1 MIQCHVTE
9 TRPSWASSVTR
20 WPSPAQPC
28 SPLINILALIM
39 QGWHTTLSIKIFS
52 FILLLHSK
60 SKNWLKYY
68 RIVKCRCILWCSL
81 CGPEDDDV
89 CLCTCAVR
97 IINVGGGE
105 QAWRKLWS
113 RSQWRPVS
121 GGTAGHKSQHCDTHS
136 PVVTS
141 VRDSKHLQHLLA
153 SSGELNHPSRP
164 GPKDKIISILFPV
177 TPWQV
182 NKIVKLSSV
191 SESRRLFSTSQLYET
206 IIWKITEIEVV
217 TYVTKSLRS
226 RRSCFLKA
234 LQLCNFIFHQ

>member
-1 MIQCHVTE
+1 MRYNVTWQ
-9 TRPSWASSVTR
+9 RPGLAEPPV
-20 WPSPAQPC
+20 WPGDPALLSPA
-28 SPLINILALIM
+28 PLINILATHHAGM
-39 QGWHTTLSIKIFS
+39 THNTTNLSIKIFS
-52 FILLLHSK
+52 CILLLNSK
-60 SKNWLKYY
+60 SKKWRKYCG
-68 RIVKCRCILWCSL
+68 IVKCRCILWSSL

-89 CLCTCAVR
+89 CLCACAVR
-97 IINVGGGE
+97 TINVGGGE

-153 SSGELNHPSRP
+153 SSGESNHPSRP

-191 SESRRLFSTSQLYET
+191 SESRHLFSTSQLYET

-217 TYVTKSLRS
+217 T
-226 RRSCFLKA
+226 
-234 LQLCNFIFHQ
+234 